1 MALDETILEARSKEL
16 IPNTIRFLQFKPNA
30 VLVGYHQCVEH
41 EVRIDYC
48 NKNGI
53 DINRRITGGGAI
65 YFDGPQLGWELIS
78 SKNHPL
84 IPKRVEEIYKKV
96 SNSFIKGLN
105 KLGIDAAFRPKNDIE
120 VNGRK
125 ISGTGGALEGNAF
138 LFQGT
143 LLTDF
148 DVETMIS
155 ALRIP
160 TEKLKDKELD
170 SVKERVTCLAWELG
184 SLPKLDEIKLAIK
197 DGFAEAF
204 EIELKEGILIPEEK
218 MMYDHKIRK
227 FKTDE
232 WIYGIRKPIEH
243 RTELRSAYKTKGGL
257 LRVSLVV
264 DLKANRIL
272 FVLITGDF
280 FAYPGRTIFDLESR
294 LKDTS
299 ADFDNI
305 RKIVLD
311 FFAEKQPQIPGVT
324 PEDFLKVIGNALGK
338 VEFNKFGIGLED
350 ANSIHTIKK
359 RFEELQNCTVLLL
372 PYCAKLRDCEFRQTK
387 DCTKCGECTV
397 SDAYEL
403 ADQAGLEVI
412 TILNYEDLE
421 DTLKSLKVRG
431 VSGFIGSCCEEF
443 YTKHQ
448 KDFERFGVPGIL
460 IDIDSSTCYDLGEEK
475 AAYVGK
481 FENQT
486 ELKLD
491 LIKKVMKHACK

>member
-1 MALDETILEARSKEL
+1 MLDTGVRSAVENMALDEAILEGRSKEL

-48 NKNGI
+48 KKNGI

-65 YFDGPQLGWELIS
+65 YFDGPQLGWELFA
-78 SKNHPL
+78 SKDHPM

-96 SNSFIKGLN
+96 SNSFIEGLN
-105 KLGIDAAFRPKNDIE
+105 KLGLQAAFRPKNDIE

-155 ALRIP
+155 SLRIP

-170 SVKERVTCLAWELG
+170 SIKERVTCLAWELD
-184 SLPKLDEIKLAIK
+184 SLPSLDEIKSAIK
-197 DGFAEAF
+197 TGFAESF
-204 EIELKEGILIPEEK
+204 NIELKDGELTSVEK
-218 MMYDHKIRK
+218 EIFQQKISK
-227 FKTDE
+227 VKSDE
-232 WIYGIRKPIEH
+232 WVYGIRKPIEH
-243 RTELRSAYKTKGGL
+243 RTELRSALKTKGGL

-264 DLKANRIL
+264 DIKANRIM

-280 FAYPGRTIFDLESR
+280 FAYPQRTIFDLESR

-299 ADFDNI
+299 ADFNNI
-305 RKIVLD
+305 KKIVLD
-311 FFAEKQPQIPGVT
+311 FFEEKQPQIPGVT
-324 PEDFLKVIGNALGK
+324 PKDFLKVINKALNK
-338 VEFNKFGIGLED
+338 VEYCNYGIDLSD
-350 ANSIHTIKK
+350 ANSVHSVIKPYK
-359 RFEELQNCTVLLL
+359 DIKNCSVLLL
-372 PYCAKLRDCEFRQTK
+372 PYCAKLLDCEFRQKK

-397 SDAYEL
+397 SDAYEMG
-403 ADQAGLEVI
+403 DEHGLEVI

-421 DTLKSLKVRG
+421 ETLKTLKARG
-431 VSGFIGSCCEEF
+431 VKGFVGSCCEEF
-443 YTKHQ
+443 YVKHH
-448 KDFERFGVPGIL
+448 KDFERLGVPGIL
-460 IDIDSSTCYDLGEEK
+460 IDIDNSTCYDLGEEK
-475 AAYVGK
+475 AARLEKSLRPY
-481 FENQT
+481 
-486 ELKLD
+486 
-491 LIKKVMKHACK
+491 